1 MARLLD
7 HGLQFLAGVE
17 GHDATRADRDLLAGL
32 RVAPRA
38 LGLVPQLEVAEPRE
52 LYAFAAL
59 ERAANL
65 LEEGFHHVLGLA
77 LVQADLLEQQVGQLG
92 LRQRHRALP
101 WALFPFNFGGWR
113 RIFGLPG
120 LPAHR
125 GQKL

>member
-38 LGLVPQLEVAEPRE
+38 LRLVPQLEVAEPRE
-52 LYAFAAL
+52 LYAFPAL

-65 LEEGFHHVLGLA
+65 PEEGFHHVLGLA
-77 LVQADLLEQQVGQLG
+77 HVQADLLEQQVGRLG
-92 LRQRHRALP
+92 PRKTSAATSAALAP
-101 WALFPFNFGGWR
+101 SNYST
-113 RIFGLPG
+113 
-120 LPAHR
+120 
-125 GQKL
+125 

>member
-17 GHDATRADRDLLAGL
+17 SHDATRADRDLLAGL

-38 LGLVPQLEVAEPRE
+38 LRLVPQLEVAEPRE

-92 LRQRHRALP
+92 LLHRHRALHC
-101 WALFPFNFGGWR
+101 ALVR
-113 RIFGLPG
+113 LRSRAL
-120 LPAHR
+120 R
-125 GQKL
+125 S

>member
-38 LGLVPQLEVAEPRE
+38 LRLVPQLEGADPRE

-59 ERAANL
+59 ERAAKL
-65 LEEGFHHVLGLA
+65 LEEGFHPGLGVA
-77 LVQADLLEQQVGQLG
+77 LVQAHLLERRASPPGPP
-92 LRQRHRALP
+92 QRP
-101 WALFPFNFGGWR
+101 SS
-113 RIFGLPG
+113 
-120 LPAHR
+120 
-125 GQKL
+125 